1 MRRSSFSP
9 PCTTISG
16 RGKLMIMNG
25 KRKYLEVVVDYIK
38 GIISIYTRSNG
49 GIARNNT
56 WTS

>member
-1 MRRSSFSP
+1 MRISSFSP
-9 PCTTISG
+9 PCTISG

-38 GIISIYTRSNG
+38 GIISIYTRRNR